1 MIYYNETF
9 AHDFAPN
16 ESAQF
21 LALMQFLESEV
32 NLVNQNL
39 QSNNSQ
45 LAEAHAVAAID
56 ALTPAVI
63 REIAERNER
72 LANDLKTALDEQHQF
87 VLSNKNSTIDDSTLD
102 LRMEEISAIIG
113 ETVTARIDPDQ
124 FDNKTTQALSFA
136 NTVDRILKSYGD
148 AYDVGFDLTD
158 MSQMANMGMHM
169 MGNDTSSSS
178 SGMGMHMMGNDTS
191 SSSSG
196 MGMHMMGNDT
206 SSSSSGMGMH
216 MMGMQDTMANTND
229 AYKGIANITGYQT
242 AGALAERA
250 IEIFR
255 TELKPLVEGTD
266 KTNMTSNLE
275 KALVELRDSIEN
287 KASPMD
293 VMMIVHTKVHPNI
306 LTIFDLP
313 LASSPS

>member
-1 MIYYNETF
+1 MFRSNTRSRTIIYAFSVLLISSFFSQMIYFNETF
-9 AHDFAPN
+9 AHNFAPN

-21 LALMQFLESEV
+21 LALMQFLESEA

-63 REIAERNER
+63 KEIAERNER

-87 VLSNKNSTIDDSTLD
+87 VLSNKNSTIDNSTLD
-102 LRMEEISAIIG
+102 SRMEEISAIIG

-124 FDNKTTQALSFA
+124 FGNKTTQGLSFA

-158 MSQMANMGMHM
+158 MSQMANMGMNM
-169 MGNDTSSSS
+169 MGMGNDTSSSD
-178 SGMGMHMMGNDTS
+178 MGMN
-191 SSSSG
+191 
-196 MGMHMMGNDT
+196 
-206 SSSSSGMGMH
+206 
-216 MMGMQDTMANTND
+216 MMGMQDTMADTND
-229 AYKGIANITGYQT
+229 AYKGIANLTGYQT

-266 KTNMTSNLE
+266 KTNTTSNLE
-275 KALVELRDSIEN
+275 NALVELRDSIEN

-313 LASSPS
+313 LTSSPS